1 MTRLWSR
8 RHMLAAAVSAPAL
21 SFASR
26 AQRPGTLVIEN
37 RNFIGTRSLD
47 VTGGAGGEG
56 LRVRSNTLVRRCQF
70 LHLGNGGVRVNV
82 PTVNLTIEEC
92 DAYNMYR
99 FFEDTSSAAANPAI
113 LSNFVLRRVVG
124 RELDHGLSRIRYYSS
139 IGLIEDV
146 AAHGSRQC
154 DAYCVGFQL
163 SDQAHHITYRR
174 AEAHG
179 FQETGTG
186 SGAYWNG
193 DGFSDER
200 GNWAIRYLSC
210 LATNCTDGGFDL
222 KSAGMYLE
230 GCIARGNKRNFRLWS
245 SGTLQGCRSEEPVSR
260 GGIGRPAHFSFHGA
274 VGRRFVLVNPQVRA
288 SPGNDAPVFLIETS
302 VPLVL
307 EIVDAD
313 IHAPG
318 APLFAV
324 DGPEPHIVWS
334 SSRARQRIRVARER

>member
-1 MTRLWSR
+1 MARLWSR
-8 RHMLAAAVSAPAL
+8 RHMLTAALAPAFP
-21 SFASR
+21 FAAR
-26 AQRPGTLVIEN
+26 AQQPATTLVEN
-37 RNFIGTRSLD
+37 RSFVGTRPPD
-47 VTGGAGGEG
+47 ATGGAGGEG

-82 PTVNLTIEEC
+82 PTVNLTVEEC

-99 FFEDTSSAAANPAI
+99 FFEDTASVPANPAV
-113 LSNFVLRRVVG
+113 LSNFVLRRIVG
-124 RELDHGLSRIRYYSS
+124 RGLDHGFSRIRYYSS

-146 AAHGSRQC
+146 AAYGSGQC
-154 DAYCVGFQL
+154 DAWCVGFQL
-163 SDQAHHITYRR
+163 SGEAHHVTYRR

-179 FQETGTG
+179 FQETGRADD
-186 SGAYWNG
+186 AYWNG

-210 LATNCTDGGFDL
+210 LATDCTDGGFDL

-302 VPLVL
+302 APLVL

-313 IHAPG
+313 IQAPG

-324 DGPEPHIVWS
+324 DGPEPRIIWS

>member
-1 MTRLWSR
+1 MAHLLSR
-8 RHMLAAAVSAPAL
+8 RHVLAAAALAPATPFL
-21 SFASR
+21 AR
-26 AQRPGTLVIEN
+26 AQGTGTTVIEN
-37 RNFIGTRSLD
+37 RSFIGTRSLD
-47 VTGGAGGEG
+47 ATGGAGGEG
-56 LRVRSNTLVRRCQF
+56 LRVRSNTLIRRCQF

-82 PTVNLTIEEC
+82 PAVNLTVEEC
-92 DAYNMYR
+92 NAFNLYR
-99 FFEDTSSAAANPAI
+99 FFEDTASVPANPAV
-113 LSNFVLRRVVG
+113 LSNFVLRRITAY
-124 RELDHGLSRIRYYSS
+124 ELDHGFSRIRYYSS

-146 AAHGSRQC
+146 AAYGSRQC

-163 SDQAHHITYRR
+163 SGEAHHVTYRR

-179 FQETGTG
+179 FREAGTAP
-186 SGAYWNG
+186 GAYWNG

-274 VGRRFVLVNPQVRA
+274 VGERFVLINPQVRA

-302 VPLVL
+302 VPLTL
-307 EIVDAD
+307 EIADAD
-313 IHAPG
+313 IYAPS
-318 APLFAV
+318 APLFVV
-324 DGPEPHIVWS
+324 DGPEPTIIWR